1 MHLIWHHQGALRQG
15 VTCAGESVLGFLT
28 AAARARSRKILMGSL
43 KIPTC
48 CCCNPLTYMLKP
60 EAARG
65 IESAMAPKSAVDVR
79 LLWHHQGALRQGV
92 TCAGE
97 SQLGAVE
104 LPNRARTLAKD
115 SHGILEN
122 PNVLLLQH
130 FDWFLSRFARI
141 RFWSLPQAS
150 AGPQRSTT
158 IAKDSHGILENPN
171 VLLLQHFDWFLS
183 RFARIRFWS
192 LPQASAGPQRS
203 TTIAK
208 DSHGI
213 LENPNVLLLQHFDW
227 FLSRFARIRFWSLP
241 QASAGPQRSTTIAKD
256 SHGILENP
264 NVLLLQHF
272 DWFLSRFARIRFWSL
287 PQASAAPQTA
297 AQRQHHH
304 AATRPTFIV
313 YSLFIVGVPGPGWS
327 IGVYRFQF
335 WYCRNEC
342 GQ

>member
-1 MHLIWHHQGALRQG
+1 MCACSGITKALSAR
-15 VTCAGESVLGFLT
+15 ESLAPVKASLALLSFLT
-28 AAARARSRKILMGSL
+28 ARARSRKILMGSL

-48 CCCNPLTYMLKP
+48 CCCNTLTGSCQDSRAYASGLCRRHLQDRSAAPPLRKILMGSLKIP
-60 EAARG
+60 TCCCCNTLTGSCQDSRAYASGLCRRHLQDRSAA
-65 IESAMAPKSAVDVR
+65 PP
-79 LLWHHQGALRQGV
+79 LR
-92 TCAGE
+92 
-97 SQLGAVE
+97 
-104 LPNRARTLAKD
+104 K
-115 SHGILEN
+115 ILMG
-122 PNVLLLQH
+122 
-130 FDWFLSRFARI
+130 
-141 RFWSLPQAS
+141 SL
-150 AGPQRSTT
+150 
-158 IAKDSHGILENPN
+158 K
-171 VLLLQHFDWFLS
+171 
-183 RFARIRFWS
+183 
-192 LPQASAGPQRS
+192 
-203 TTIAK
+203 
-208 DSHGI
+208 
-213 LENPNVLLLQHFDW
+213 NPNVLLLQHFDW